1 MSRPAARAA
10 PGLVTLEGVY
20 SEVVAVH
27 EQLDRIERLLVAGCS
42 TTSMADDRGSIGAGG
57 AVAAGGN
64 RLVPL
69 ISHWHAGS
77 WSLAG

>member
-20 SEVVAVH
+20 SEVVAVR
-27 EQLDRIERLLVAGCS
+27 EQLDRMAAVAGCS